1 MIIHCF
7 DQTLNYKR
15 HLIMGRTNKYIFSV
29 RSLTHSKRIFI
40 DIYEVMRG
48 TGMHAQSM
56 HSSSQAIAAIN
67 AICLIRQF
75 YYTAVTFI
83 TNLSFCMIRLEKCLK
98 MTYLSWIHTAEYCIL
113 YTWKIISLQLGEKR
127 KQQHHQNWIECCI
140 QIGNVKCCSNKN
152 K

>member
-48 TGMHAQSM
+48 TGMHAQGM
-56 HSSSQAIAAIN
+56 HTGSQAIAAIN

-113 YTWKIISLQLGEKR
+113 YVKNHLTSTGWKKKTTTPSKL
-127 KQQHHQNWIECCI
+127 NWMLH
-140 QIGNVKCCSNKN
+140 SNWQREMLLK
-152 K
+152 